1 MQTLVFGLMQSRD
14 GHKFENWSII
24 GTSCQYL
31 AAYATLRWLVAHACG
46 ACPLGAL
53 HCLHRVFSGVLHFG
67 TAMRRWVTHLP
78 RDLRPRHFLFAPR
91 LQTVHPEVEVK
102 QESFREPFCYVLV
115 FVHWLLCAWSVSGRI
130 ISLCACLIRVS
141 IISQLQCLFLK
152 HLHIDVGNYGQVR
165 PRTPLLVHP
174 AVGRIHCK
182 R

>member
-1 MQTLVFGLMQSRD
+1 MLGSAQNHTILPFSTLLHGFGTHCPSIQCTLVFGLMQSRD

-46 ACPLGAL
+46 ACLLGAL

-91 LQTVHPEVEVK
+91 LQTVHLEVEVK
-102 QESFREPFCYVLV
+102 RESFREPFFAMFQCSFIGF
-115 FVHWLLCAWSVSGRI
+115 FVRGQYQDAS
-130 ISLCACLIRVS
+130 SLFARV
-141 IISQLQCLFLK
+141 
-152 HLHIDVGNYGQVR
+152 
-165 PRTPLLVHP
+165 
-174 AVGRIHCK
+174 
-182 R
+182 